1 MLNADTRVQLIVHF
15 FKGTA
20 KNLDYFLLLTP
31 KLASPTLTMKKLYG
45 TGVALVTPFDQ
56 DLRVDFKALKKL
68 LKHTAKGVD
77 YYVVMGTTG
86 ESATVTTEEKRQ
98 ILQFVIDNN
107 DSNLP
112 IVYGIGGNNTAEVCN
127 VLKSTDLKGVD
138 AILSVSPYYNKPS
151 QEGIYQHFLAVAEA
165 SPLPIILYNVPG
177 RTASNLAAETT
188 LRLAAHKNIIGIKE
202 ASGNLEQCMKIVKS
216 MPKDF
221 LLISGDD
228 MLTVP
233 LYALGGKGVISVLA
247 NAYPAIFKRMKDY
260 AFDGNYA
267 KANQEQFKLLDIN
280 GPMYE
285 ESNPVGL
292 KALLS
297 VMGVCSDAVRL
308 PLVSASQALQKKIAT
323 LHTAIKK

>member
-1 MLNADTRVQLIVHF
+1 
-15 FKGTA
+15 
-20 KNLDYFLLLTP
+20 
-31 KLASPTLTMKKLYG
+31 MKKLYG
-45 TGVALVTPFDQ
+45 TGVALVTPFDSN
-56 DLRVDFKALKKL
+56 LSVDYKGLKKL

-86 ESATVTTEEKRQ
+86 ESVTITTEEKKE
-98 ILQFVIDNN
+98 ILKFVIENN
-107 DSNLP
+107 EAKLP
-112 IVYGIGGNNTAEVCN
+112 IVYGIGGNNTEEVCRN
-127 VLKSTDLKGVD
+127 LTSTNLKGVD

-151 QEGIYQHFLAVAEA
+151 QEGIYQHFKKVADT

-177 RTASNLAAETT
+177 RTSSNLTADTT

-202 ASGNLEQCMKIVKS
+202 ASGNLEQCMKIARD

-233 LYALGGKGVISVLA
+233 FYALGGKGVISVLA
-247 NAYPAIFKRMKDY
+247 NAYPTIFKKMKD
-260 AFDGNYA
+260 FSFEGNFS

-292 KALLS
+292 KALLAEI
-297 VMGVCSDAVRL
+297 GICSNAVRL
-308 PLVSASQALQKKIAT
+308 PLVAASASLIKRISALNARVKK
-323 LHTAIKK
+323 